1 MTVNQVVEFIR
12 FYRRPLWAATTAL
25 MFGCVTY
32 LMLFHQ
38 GGGSMP
44 KFPHADKLYHAIAFS
59 ALLFPTAALRPR
71 WIWKVAVA
79 SLAYGAF
86 IEVVQP
92 QFGRQAEWADLLADA
107 IGVVIG
113 ALLGLGFR
121 RAFTAMR
128 AR

>member
-1 MTVNQVVEFIR
+1 
-12 FYRRPLWAATTAL
+12 
-25 MFGCVTY
+25 
-32 LMLFHQ
+32 MLFHQ

-44 KFPHADKLYHAIAFS
+44 KFPYADKLYHAIAFS
-59 ALLFPTAALRPR
+59 ALLFPTAGLRPR

-79 SLAYGAF
+79 SLAYGAL
-86 IEVVQP
+86 IEVIQP

-113 ALLGLGFR
+113 VLFGLGLR
-121 RAFTAMR
+121 RAFTATR

>member
-1 MTVNQVVEFIR
+1 MTLGNAIDTVR
-12 FYRRPLWAATTAL
+12 AYRRPLWAVTTCVASAL
-25 MFGCVTY
+25 VTY

-38 GGGSMP
+38 GGGVPS
-44 KFPHADKLYHAIAFS
+44 FPFADKVYHAIAFS

-71 WIWKVAVA
+71 WIWKVAAA
-79 SLAYGAF
+79 SVAYGAL

-107 IGVVIG
+107 VGVVIG
-113 ALLGLGFR
+113 VCLGLGFR